1 MFNADVVLLLVPST
15 RDEDDRDDDDDD
27 EAACTGE
34 SGAIDSDDG
43 ETLLGEDDDKGGVE
57 REQSLLLTDCA
68 TLTYNSLDPVLE
80 EAAAE
85 AETVDGVAVILMLF
99 CIFKFPIKFS
109 RLALGLRFDLTGVV
123 VVDEE

>member
-1 MFNADVVLLLVPST
+1 MVVFNADDVLLILLLLAPST

-68 TLTYNSLDPVLE
+68 TFTYKSLDPVLE
-80 EAAAE
+80 AG
-85 AETVDGVAVILMLF
+85 DGVAVILMLF

-123 VVDEE
+123 DEE